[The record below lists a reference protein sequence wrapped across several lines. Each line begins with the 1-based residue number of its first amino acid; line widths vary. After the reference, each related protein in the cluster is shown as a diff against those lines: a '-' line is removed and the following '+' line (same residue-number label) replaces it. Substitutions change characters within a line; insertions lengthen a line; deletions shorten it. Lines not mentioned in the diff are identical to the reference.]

1 MRSATHRPTRRCANV
16 GGTMKN
22 MLFALVVGAL
32 SLSTVMSSSAPA
44 QAQDRRPEGSYL
56 RTCRDV
62 RTDRGTL
69 FARCEDRR
77 GRYHRTRLE
86 DYRRCRGDIEND
98 NGQLRC
104 RRGG

>member
-1 MRSATHRPTRRCANV
+1 
-16 GGTMKN
+16 MKN
-22 MLFALVVGAL
+22 TLVALLLGAL
-32 SLSTVMSSSAPA
+32 SLSTVMSSSDPA
-44 QAQDRRPEGSYL
+44 QAQDRDREPGGSYR

-104 RRGG
+104 RRGR

>member
-1 MRSATHRPTRRCANV
+1 
-16 GGTMKN
+16 MKN
-22 MLFALVVGAL
+22 TLVALILGAL
-32 SLSTVMSSSAPA
+32 SLSTVMSSSGPA
-44 QAQDRRPEGSYL
+44 QAQDRDRLPEGSYL

-62 RTDRGTL
+62 RTNRGTL

-98 NGQLRC
+98 NGELRC
-104 RRGG
+104 RRRR

>member
-1 MRSATHRPTRRCANV
+1 
-16 GGTMKN
+16 MKN
-22 MLFALVVGAL
+22 TLVALILGAL
-32 SLSTVMSSSAPA
+32 SLSTVMSSSDPA
-44 QAQDRRPEGSYL
+44 QAQDRDRRPEGSYR

-86 DYRRCRGDIEND
+86 DYRRCSGDIEND

-104 RRGG
+104 RRHHR